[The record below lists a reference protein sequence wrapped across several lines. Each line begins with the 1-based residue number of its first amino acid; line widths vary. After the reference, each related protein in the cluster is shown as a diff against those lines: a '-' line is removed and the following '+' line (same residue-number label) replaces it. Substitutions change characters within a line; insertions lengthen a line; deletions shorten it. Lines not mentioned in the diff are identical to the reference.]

1 MYLVLDVLLYF
12 MKSLNLN
19 AAQNIYLCEQKCIP
33 NAMNNDK
40 F

>member
-1 MYLVLDVLLYF
+1 MYF
-12 MKSLNLN
+12 MKSLKNLTTEC
-19 AAQNIYLCEQKCIP
+19 AAQNVYLCEQKCIP